1 MSETTFTIDPAWPW
15 SDPNFGLPALG
26 GIALLLIALTVWTY
40 LGVRG
45 ASFSRVLV
53 ILALRLA
60 ALLIAV
66 TLVLRPSLASYRDE
80 DVLPSKLIVLV
91 DSSASM
97 QFLDEFN
104 GLSRWQN
111 AQRILG
117 SPVVAALF
125 KELGSRHK
133 VEVVYYQGAEN
144 ITKFNPEGSP
154 NGKRTDVPQW
164 LHELLQKHA
173 LEDDVRALAIIS
185 DGANNGTRS
194 VDDLARQ
201 WGARTP
207 LHTFAAGKTTN
218 NIDQDD
224 LALVDIAAEPSPV
237 PVKGKL
243 KVKAW
248 IDAPKFVNTMVK
260 VSLFV
265 DGKPALPDP
274 VKHVQLTR
282 AKGNVVEIA
291 CDAPSA
297 PGEIKVTM
305 KVDKLVNEV
314 TDANNE
320 ISTFVNVTKDG
331 VSILWVEGKKRAFE
345 SVFAIRHALSKDPR
359 FRVFYTER
367 LREERPA
374 ARDED
379 WFNFDRQHYDVIVIG
394 DVSADRFAGGNLKVF
409 AQIKDL
415 VQNKGTGLMM
425 LGGYETFG
433 NSDWHTLREASD
445 LVGLLPV
452 TLAPLTPAPLPRGER
467 GWGEGQF
474 EGEVQMMPTPAG
486 YAHYLLRLADDPA
499 KNKQIWTPDD
509 PDKGFGPLDGM
520 TRIGQPKQ
528 TSVILANRDEDP
540 LLVGGQVG
548 EGRVLAFGGDTTW
561 KAWRRN
567 ADSLPAY
574 ERFWKQTM
582 LWLARQEQ
590 IEGNVWVKLD
600 RRRLAADGNQRLA
613 FSVGIQGK
621 GGVNVK
627 DARYEVKV
635 LQPDKEESPVP
646 VGPEGGEERGAYFP
660 RQAGEYVV
668 EVTGTGKDVDGS
680 EIRGTARARFLAY
693 AEDLEKLRPA
703 ADHAFLTRLAELAG
717 DSRRFHR
724 ADENEFRDFLQ
735 SLATMQKVE
744 GKTRPD
750 LWPDWR
756 RNPASTTP
764 WDQIA
769 ALWNSA
775 ALACFLVFTSLLCV
789 EWFLRRRWGLV

>member
-1 MSETTFTIDPAWPW
+1 M
-15 SDPNFGLPALG
+15 
-26 GIALLLIALTVWTY
+26 LI
-40 LGVRG
+40 
-45 ASFSRVLV
+45 
-53 ILALRLA
+53 ILALRLT

-80 DVLPSKLIVLV
+80 DVLPSKLLVLV

-97 QFLDEFN
+97 QFLDEFD
-104 GLSRWQN
+104 GQSRWKN

-117 SPVVAALF
+117 SNSVAALL
-125 KELGSRHK
+125 KKLGARHK
-133 VEVVYYQGAEN
+133 VEVIYYQGAESVA
-144 ITKFNPEGSP
+144 KFNPEGEA

-173 LEDDVRALAIIS
+173 LDDNIRALAIIS

-201 WGARTP
+201 WAAKAP
-207 LHTFAAGKTTN
+207 LHTFSTGKTNN

-243 KVKAW
+243 KVKTW
-248 IDAPKFVNTMVK
+248 IDAPKFVNTMIK
-260 VSLFV
+260 VSLFL
-265 DGKPALPDP
+265 DGKPAQPDP
-274 VKHVQLTR
+274 VKQVQLTR
-282 AKGNVVEIA
+282 AKGNVIEMV
-291 CDAPSA
+291 CDAPNA
-297 PGEIKVTM
+297 PGEVKVTV
-305 KVDKLVNEV
+305 KVDKLANEV

-320 ISTFVNVTKDG
+320 ISTYVNVTKDG

-374 ARDED
+374 AATED
-379 WFNFDRQHYDVIVIG
+379 WFNFSRQHYDVIVIG
-394 DVSADRFAGGNLKVF
+394 DISADRFAGGNLKVF

-415 VQNKGTGLMM
+415 VQNKGAGLMM

-433 NSDWHTLREASD
+433 NSDWHTLREAKD
-445 LVGLLPV
+445 LVELLPV
-452 TLAPLTPAPLPRGER
+452 TLSPLTPAPLPRGER
-467 GWGEGQF
+467 GGGEGAQF
-474 EGEVQMMPTPAG
+474 EGEAQMVPTPAG
-486 YAHYLLRLADDPA
+486 YAHYLLRLADNDK
-499 KNKQIWTPDD
+499 KNTQIWTPDD
-509 PDKGFGPLDGM
+509 PDQGFGPLDGM
-520 TRIGQPKQ
+520 TFLGKEKP
-528 TSVILANRDEDP
+528 TSIVLARRDADP

-567 ADSLPAY
+567 AASLPAY

-600 RRRLAADGNQRLA
+600 RRRLSADGNQRLA

-627 DARYEVKV
+627 DARFDVKV
-635 LQPDKEESPVP
+635 VQPDKEECA
-646 VGPEGGEERGAYFP
+646 GADRTRRRRGTRRLLP
-660 RQAGEYVV
+660 QAGRRVCC
-668 EVTGTGKDVDGS
+668 
-680 EIRGTARARFLAY
+680 RGNR
-693 AEDLEKLRPA
+693 
-703 ADHAFLTRLAELAG
+703 HG
-717 DSRRFHR
+717 QRRGR
-724 ADENEFRDFLQ
+724 Q
-735 SLATMQKVE
+735 
-744 GKTRPD
+744 
-750 LWPDWR
+750 
-756 RNPASTTP
+756 
-764 WDQIA
+764 
-769 ALWNSA
+769 
-775 ALACFLVFTSLLCV
+775 
-789 EWFLRRRWGLV
+789 